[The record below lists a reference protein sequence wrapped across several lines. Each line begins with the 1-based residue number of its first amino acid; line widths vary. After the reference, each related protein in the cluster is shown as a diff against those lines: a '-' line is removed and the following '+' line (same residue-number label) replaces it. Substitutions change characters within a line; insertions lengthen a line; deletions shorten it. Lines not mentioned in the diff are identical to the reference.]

1 MIKTSNSFIRITN
14 SLTFASLIA
23 FLAATPT
30 VAFSGSTDC
39 TPSDQAA
46 LYACFHR
53 AELNVVDGLDVY
65 TRDLSAYGTP
75 RSASGVRGEAPI
87 AAKSISGISAKVIA
101 APRLDMVTLRAFFRS
116 AAFNISDGIDVYGGD
131 YRANGISQSESRT
144 RQVAQ
149 RPR

>member
-39 TPSDQAA
+39 APSDQAA
-46 LYACFHR
+46 LYACFHS

-75 RSASGVRGEAPI
+75 RSASGVREEALI
-87 AAKSISGISAKVIA
+87 AAKSINGTSAKVIA
-101 APRLDMVTLRAFFRS
+101 APQLDIVTLRAFFRS
-116 AAFNISDGIDVYGGD
+116 AAFNASDGLTVYGGD
-131 YRANGISQSESRT
+131 YSSYGTRRPESNT
-144 RQVAQ
+144 GGLVHVRQ
-149 RPR
+149 